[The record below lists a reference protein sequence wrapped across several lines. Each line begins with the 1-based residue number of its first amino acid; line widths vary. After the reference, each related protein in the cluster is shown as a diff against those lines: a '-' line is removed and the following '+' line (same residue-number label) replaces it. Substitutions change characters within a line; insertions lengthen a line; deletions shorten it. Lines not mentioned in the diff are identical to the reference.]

1 MKTVPNV
8 THVKLIEDQFMN
20 YVYIVECS
28 DGTLYTGWTVDIQKR
43 LEQHNRGTG
52 AKYTR
57 SRYPVTLR
65 YWEGHGS
72 KEEAL
77 KRECAIKKLSRKGK
91 LILCESSEEK
101 EVKGF

>member
-1 MKTVPNV
+1 
-8 THVKLIEDQFMN
+8 MN

-28 DGTLYTGWTVDIQKR
+28 DGTLYTGWTVDIKKR

-57 SRYPVTLR
+57 SRSPVILR
-65 YWEGHGS
+65 YLEELDT

-77 KRECAIKKLSRKGK
+77 KREHAIKKYSRQEK
-91 LILCESSEEK
+91 ISLCNL
-101 EVKGF
+101 

>member
-1 MKTVPNV
+1 
-8 THVKLIEDQFMN
+8 MN

-65 YWEGHGS
+65 YLEELDT

-77 KRECAIKKLSRKGK
+77 KREHAIKKYSRQEK
-91 LILCESSEEK
+91 ISLCNL
-101 EVKGF
+101 

>member
-1 MKTVPNV
+1 
-8 THVKLIEDQFMN
+8 MN

-28 DGTLYTGWTVDIQKR
+28 DGTLYTGWTVDIKKR

-57 SRYPVTLR
+57 SRSPVILR
-65 YWEGHGS
+65 YLEELDT

-77 KRECAIKKLSRKGK
+77 KREHAIKKYSRQEK
-91 LILCESSEEK
+91 INLCNL
-101 EVKGF
+101 

>member
-1 MKTVPNV
+1 
-8 THVKLIEDQFMN
+8 MN

-28 DGTLYTGWTVDIQKR
+28 DGTLYTGWTVDIKKR

-57 SRYPVTLR
+57 SRSPVTLR
-65 YWEGHGS
+65 YLEELDT

-77 KRECAIKKLSRKGK
+77 KREHAIKNIQGK
-91 LILCESSEEK
+91 K
-101 EVKGF
+101 R